1 MSAGAM
7 PGRGEQHTKN
17 ARIGA
22 TDMEMT
28 KDRRPKGTGTRWA
41 YEEIRSQIL
50 ALQLKPGAD
59 LDEQVLIG
67 ILGVSRTPIRE
78 ALIQLAAEGLVEM
91 LPNRGA
97 RVSRVDLSGVREFFE
112 ALDAAQRMVT
122 RWAALRRTQ
131 QDIAAIDAERRRF
144 EKTAAEGDIA
154 GMMDTNL
161 AFHEAIGVASGNALV
176 AKHYAQLLALGL
188 RLSRISLA
196 YEGTETRRDQHIE
209 TIIEEH
215 RIITGHIVSG
225 DANAADE
232 IARAHTEL
240 FRKRVL
246 GYMTNSLAADMSF

>member
-1 MSAGAM
+1 MV
-7 PGRGEQHTKN
+7 ET
-17 ARIGA
+17 
-22 TDMEMT
+22 T

-41 YEEIRSQIL
+41 YEEIRNQIL
-50 ALQLKPGAD
+50 SLQLKPGAD

-131 QDIAAIDAERRRF
+131 RDITIIDAGRRSF
-144 EKTAAEGDIA
+144 EKAAADGDIT

-161 AFHEAIGVASGNALV
+161 AFHEAIGTTSGNALV

-196 YEGTETRRDQHIE
+196 YEGTETRRDQHIGAIVE
-209 TIIEEH
+209 DH
-215 RIITGHIVSG
+215 RIMTGHIVAG
-225 DANAADE
+225 DADAAE
-232 IARAHTEL
+232 ETARAHTEL

-246 GYMTNSLAADMSF
+246 EYMTSSLATDMSF